1 MRNKILLVRTIG
13 PKDRLTSKVKSI
25 FPRTE
30 FFQTWE
36 ECNTIISQL
45 TEETIYIVSSD
56 SLPSKAWAQ
65 QMETLLKKFPIVTGD
80 LKFTTK
86 NADERVYAQIFSG
99 RTKKAVEALGYAL
112 PWATLE
118 NLCTTKSTWQ
128 EVGPFSSVAGW
139 CTERDWSWRAIL
151 QGKKIGY
158 CKQPLAMERAL
169 ENASATNKTQ
179 EFFDRGADDAWL
191 QRTYQ
196 FLSGDSHWTLP
207 LAMGIEGF
215 ERLWQKGNALRA
227 KWAFAYGSGMQWGY
241 SQPLRSC
248 PLKREAKLVVDWKRG
263 KGIDVFVPGKG
274 LTSLEGKV
282 AKFYELSRAE
292 KDLTKLEKEFQKLFR
307 VPGNVA
313 KEEVSL
319 FLSSLST

>member
-1 MRNKILLVRTIG
+1 MRNKILLVRNIG
-13 PKDRLTSKVKSI
+13 QKDRLAKKAKSI

-30 FFQTWE
+30 FFQTWD
-36 ECNTIISQL
+36 ECNAIISQL
-45 TEETIYIVSSD
+45 TNESIYIVSSD

-65 QMETLLKKFPIVTGD
+65 QMESLLKNFAIVTGD

-86 NADERVYAQIFSG
+86 NANERVYAQIFSG
-99 RTKKAVEALGYAL
+99 RSKKAVEALGYAL
-112 PWATLE
+112 PWATFE
-118 NLCTTKSTWQ
+118 NLCTTKSTWL

-139 CTERDWSWRAIL
+139 STEKDWSWRAIL

-158 CKQPLAMERAL
+158 CKQPLSIERSI
-169 ENASATNKTQ
+169 EEESTTNKTQ

-227 KWAFAYGSGMQWGY
+227 KWAFAYGSGMQWAY
-241 SQPLRSC
+241 SQPVRSC
-248 PLKREAKLVVDWKRG
+248 PLKREARVVVDWKRG

-282 AKFYELSRAE
+282 AKFYEL
-292 KDLTKLEKEFQKLFR
+292 TKTENHRLQLEKEFQKLFR
-307 VPGNVA
+307 VPEDVA

-319 FLSSLST
+319 FLSSLSI